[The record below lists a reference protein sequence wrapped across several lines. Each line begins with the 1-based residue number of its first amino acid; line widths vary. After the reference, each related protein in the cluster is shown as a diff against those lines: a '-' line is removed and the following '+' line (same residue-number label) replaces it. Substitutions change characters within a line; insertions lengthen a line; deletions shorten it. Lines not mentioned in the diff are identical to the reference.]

1 MEDFISFLT
10 NDKVVW
16 CYMSFLVFLITLGLK
31 IPYKKLTSNITSE
44 KLRQFANK
52 AIVVF
57 TFAISIGLN
66 VTLAEWTNIPF
77 SFEDSIK
84 HALSAIALYS
94 ALEIK
99 GNPFKNAEAE
109 ELIDKAED
117 VVNNKGTDE
126 ESATS
131 KFLKH
136 MGEKK

>member
-16 CYMSFLVFLITLGLK
+16 CCMSILIFLITLCLK
-31 IPYKKLTSNITSE
+31 IPYKKLTSKITSE

-52 AIVVF
+52 AIVIF

-66 VTLAEWTNIPF
+66 VAFSEWTKTPF

-84 HALSAIALYS
+84 YALSAIALYS

-117 VVNNKGTDE
+117 VVNNKGKDE
-126 ESATS
+126 KSATS
-131 KFLKH
+131 KFLTH